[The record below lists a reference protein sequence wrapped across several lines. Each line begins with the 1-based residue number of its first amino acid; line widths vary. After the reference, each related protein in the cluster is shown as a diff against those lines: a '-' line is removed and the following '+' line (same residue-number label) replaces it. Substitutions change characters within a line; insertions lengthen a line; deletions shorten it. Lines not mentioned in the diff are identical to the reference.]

1 MDVSQVTILLKAID
15 GATEERV
22 RDVLRLL
29 CKVSPDA
36 QRIATDELLVD
47 ATKKRE
53 KGDMDLEDNSE
64 AETDVPES
72 DSQVEYLGSTT
83 VPRTEGAP
91 TSTAVPAVPE
101 PARPKRFVPRYA
113 FCENCKEE
121 FDVTENRSD
130 ACTYHPRQ
138 CCYLPSLQ
146 TRAHSN

>member
-1 MDVSQVTILLKAID
+1 MDVSQVPILLKAID

-29 CKVSPDA
+29 CKVSADA

-47 ATKKRE
+47 VTKKR
-53 KGDMDLEDNSE
+53 KRGDMDLEDNSK
-64 AETDVPES
+64 AETDVP
-72 DSQVEYLGSTT
+72 DSGSERTDDSGVEYLGSTT
-83 VPRTEGAP
+83 TPRTGGAP
-91 TSTAVPAVPE
+91 ASPRAMGALPAGPG

-130 ACTYHPRQ
+130 ACTYHRRE
-138 CCYLPSLQ
+138 C
-146 TRAHSN
+146 H